1 MAVALACEDCI
12 AESEFP
18 GWKRFNALACIYCA
32 ARLIKRIAHYAKGEQ
47 EITTRRQAALAASVE
62 RGLSETEIRA
72 LVKNGPLVQPKA
84 PKEKKK

>member
-1 MAVALACEDCI
+1 MAAAIACEDCV

-32 ARLIKRIAHYAKGEQ
+32 ARLIKRIAQYAKGE
-47 EITTRRQAALAASVE
+47 EEVTARRRAALAASVE
-62 RGLSETEIRA
+62 RGMSETEIRE
-72 LVKNGPLVQPKA
+72 LVKHGPLVQPKA